1 MVSSPE
7 KESRQSPTV
16 STQNLHKSRNS
27 TIRREDQQLYD
38 NAIGKI
44 DHQLLQ
50 VSAGCFLPATS
61 TNSYAHTFYDSFIN
75 LERKIFF

>member
-38 NAIGKI
+38 NAIGKKTI
-44 DHQLLQ
+44 SYYRFRQ
-50 VSAGCFLPATS
+50 AAFFLPLPLTHMHILFMTHS
-61 TNSYAHTFYDSFIN
+61 LI
-75 LERKIFF
+75 

>member
-50 VSAGCFLPATS
+50 VSAGCFLPLIRMHILFMTHS
-61 TNSYAHTFYDSFIN
+61 SLI
-75 LERKIFF
+75 